1 MLMGM
6 NDQKSLETS
15 TLHKNI
21 KTNNNEEIHY
31 SCLGNH
37 QVTKHCSLYQ
47 MKAFSSQTKA
57 ELTVNLLVS

>member
-31 SCLGNH
+31 NGLGPSP
-37 QVTKHCSLYQ
+37 VPLG
-47 MKAFSSQTKA
+47 
-57 ELTVNLLVS
+57 